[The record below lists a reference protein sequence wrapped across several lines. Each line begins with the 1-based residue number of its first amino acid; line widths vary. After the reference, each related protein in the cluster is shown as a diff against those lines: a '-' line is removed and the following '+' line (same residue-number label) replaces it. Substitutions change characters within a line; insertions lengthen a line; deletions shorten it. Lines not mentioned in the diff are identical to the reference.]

1 MDFNKAIGIA
11 ASGLKVQSGRMR
23 VISENI
29 ANADSAPTSAAAE
42 PYRRK
47 IPTFS
52 NHVDRELDASVV
64 DLGRVRRDQSPFR
77 SKQDPGNPAADANG
91 TVRMPNVNV
100 LVETVDMREAQRSY
114 EANLNMVTLTNRMV
128 SRTIDILKA

>member
-1 MDFNKAIGIA
+1 M
-11 ASGLKVQSGRMR
+11 
-23 VISENI
+23 
-29 ANADSAPTSAAAE
+29 
-42 PYRRK
+42 
-47 IPTFS
+47 
-52 NHVDRELDASVV
+52 V
-64 DLGRVRRDQSPFR
+64 DLGRVRKDQSPFR

-91 TVRMPNVNV
+91 SVRMPNVNV

>member
-1 MDFNKAIGIA
+1 MDFSKAIGIA
-11 ASGLKVQSGRMR
+11 ASGLKAQSGRMR

-29 ANADSAPTSAAAE
+29 ANADSAPASATAE

-47 IPTFS
+47 IATFT
-52 NHVDRELDASVV
+52 NHIDRELDASVV

-91 TVRMPNVNV
+91 EVRMPNVNV
-100 LVETVDMREAQRSY
+100 LVESVDMREAQRSY

-128 SRTIDILKA
+128 ARTIDILKA

>member
-1 MDFNKAIGIA
+1 MKAIGIA
-11 ASGLKVQSGRMR
+11 ASGLRVQSGRMR

-29 ANADSAPTSAAAE
+29 ANADSEPLRAGAS

-47 IPTFS
+47 VPSFT
-52 NHVDRELDASVV
+52 NHLDRDLDASVV
-64 DLGRVRRDQSPFR
+64 ELARVRRDQSPFR
-77 SKQDPGNPAADANG
+77 TKHDPGNPVADANG
-91 TVRMPNVNV
+91 DVQLPNVNL

-114 EANLNMVTLTNRMV
+114 EANLNMVTAARRMI

>member
-1 MDFNKAIGIA
+1 MDFSKALGIA

-29 ANADSAPTSAAAE
+29 ANADSAPTSPTAE

-47 IPTFS
+47 IATFN
-52 NHVDRELDASVV
+52 NHLDRELDASVV
-64 DLGRVRRDQSPFR
+64 DLGKIRRDQSPFR
-77 SKQDPGNPAADANG
+77 TKQDPGNPAADANG
-91 TVRMPNVNV
+91 EVRMPNVNV

-114 EANLNMVTLTNRMV
+114 EANLNMVSLTNRMV

>member
-1 MDFNKAIGIA
+1 MDFTKAIGIA

-47 IPTFS
+47 IPTFT
-52 NHVDRELDASVV
+52 NHLDRTLDATVV
-64 DLGRVRRDQSPFR
+64 DLGKVRRDQGPFR
-77 SKQDPGNPAADANG
+77 TRQDPGNPAADASG
-91 TVRMPNVNV
+91 AVRMPNVNV

-114 EANLNMVTLTNRMV
+114 EANLNMVTTARRMI
-128 SRTIDILKA
+128 SRTLDILKA